1 MFSNTHKTTM
11 ANKTF
16 LKNQKRAMDRLI
28 LGISNGNG
36 EEGNNHN
43 KKKSRLWNITFSSF
57 VYHSNDWTRN
67 MKIDSKE
74 MLMDEENVAI
84 ISWIFAM

>member
-1 MFSNTHKTTM
+1 M
-11 ANKTF
+11 ANKTS

-57 VYHSNDWTRN
+57 VYHSND
-67 MKIDSKE
+67 
-74 MLMDEENVAI
+74 
-84 ISWIFAM
+84 

>member
-11 ANKTF
+11 ANKT
-16 LKNQKRAMDRLI
+16 LKKNPERAMDILI

-43 KKKSRLWNITFSSF
+43 KKKSRLWNITLSSF
-57 VYHSNDWTRN
+57 VYHS
-67 MKIDSKE
+67 ID
-74 MLMDEENVAI
+74 
-84 ISWIFAM
+84 